1 MGKRR
6 GRRRGK
12 KRKIHEVEPETD
24 VREPQPSEFKHFGGF
39 KFIKF
44 LNSRAQLSNTI
55 SVLGTFSDTRTADD
69 RAAAGAKIVIIC
81 PATELHVERY
91 GSCYGVQDTRLVVET
106 CRHYKNI
113 VLPYLSE
120 KQLQVQWIYNILEK
134 KAEVDRIVFDDQDE
148 KTGFVMLPDM
158 KSHRKGEGK
167 FSLIAIVYRRD
178 IRCLRDL
185 DKSHLPL
192 LTNIMKK
199 GMNCIRDKFCVPH
212 DMQNV
217 FIHYPPT
224 YYHLHIHFES
234 AGPQEGTTK
243 GSLMKRAHPLA
254 SVIRNIETWPSYY
267 QDCVLPYPLRADD
280 ALLARFEEAEMTS
293 DAKRRKLMP

>member
-12 KRKIHEVEPETD
+12 KRKIHEVESETD
-24 VREPQPSEFKHFGGF
+24 VRESKSSEFKNFGGF

-44 LNSRAQLSNTI
+44 LSRAPSNTI
-55 SVLGTFSDTRTADD
+55 SVLGTFSNTGIADN

-81 PATELHVERY
+81 PATELHIQRY
-91 GSCYGVQDTRLVVET
+91 SSWYGFQDMRLVVET

-120 KQLQVQWIYNILEK
+120 KQLQVQ
-134 KAEVDRIVFDDQDE
+134 AEVDRIVFDDQDE
-148 KTGFVMLPDM
+148 RTGFVLLPDM

-199 GMNCIRDKFCVPH
+199 GMN
-212 DMQNV
+212 V
-217 FIHYPPT
+217 FFHYPPT
-224 YYHLHIHFES
+224 YYHLHVHFVS
-234 AGPQEGTTK
+234 AGPQEGTAE
-243 GSLMKRAHPLA
+243 GPMMKRAHPLA

-267 QDCVLPYPLRADD
+267 QDCTLPYPLRADD
-280 ALLARFEEAEMTS
+280 ALLARFEEAEVTS
-293 DAKRRKLMP
+293 DAKRRKLMA